1 MELRLKLPPLL
12 RRAVGAAAVVG
23 MLVGVSGCGAA
34 TQNVRAYRAFANEDP
49 NVKVSIDRVEDLA
62 VTLQLVDRIL
72 LQTSYT
78 PGDMW
83 PRRLGMTDA
92 QFRDVKAE
100 LRDKYP
106 YRGLENA
113 EVPVLKC
120 YRLHLERTLV
130 EYGPPPEKAK
140 YASLMDAVGALG
152 PRTADIKKHWVKYR
166 DATEHLA
173 AASEDEER
181 ISSEVLS
188 LPENQRGPKSAELGA
203 ARDRLAR
210 AQGEVLAAT
219 DQINNDSES
228 LQSDATLLSGDR
240 QQIARDAFYAL
251 SVAFRIELEALAL
264 IPIIVIQTVR
274 GLPTAPRDLTYKTH
288 LKIVRQV
295 WMMPSY
301 IAGIKQSF
309 TRQAELL
316 DHMTSNLAK
325 ALKTDVSKSPG
336 MELGESVVDQI
347 VGITLDSFRVDLR
360 AGGEMFVYS
369 SIGTGDRNGDDYDFR
384 GRKFKL
390 DYRVRPIILASARL
404 DIVLD
409 WIRMPGAANLGFG
422 YSTDRVYKSGGN
434 IESSS
439 LVDQLGIDGVASDV
453 IDAGLGIIGIRS
465 SVRVA
470 TFTGGSVHKVDA
482 TNVTNTVASAPLQ
495 LKVTQIDVG
504 YDLLWLIQNDSLRAY
519 MEEIVVGGRYYRYT
533 LPRIVYELQ
542 DTGTN
547 GNQHFTFG
555 RETPPQPITS
565 EFWML
570 SAQGR
575 FGVGDGPRWSP
586 FLDLGVAGGIG
597 PTKFFFLQDPNLAD
611 TPGNRDNAKEVAV
624 GLNGGGALGL
634 RLRLLPRGSRFRL
647 DLRAEYRG
655 NAIYTIV
662 TRDAT
667 REGRALRTDFG
678 SFDIFHGPS
687 LSIRGAL

>member
-1 MELRLKLPPLL
+1 MVL
-12 RRAVGAAAVVG
+12 RRAVGAAA
-23 MLVGVSGCGAA
+23 LVGGLLGLGGCGAA

-92 QFRDVKAE
+92 QFRETKAE
-100 LRDKYP
+100 LREKYP
-106 YRGLENA
+106 YKGLENA

-120 YRLHLERTLV
+120 YRIHLEKTLA

-140 YASLMDAVGALG
+140 YASLLDAVGALS
-152 PRTADIKKHWVKYR
+152 PRTKDIKRHWIQYR

-181 ISSEVLS
+181 ISSELLS
-188 LPENQRGPKSAELGA
+188 LPEAQQRARAPELAA

-210 AQGEVLAAT
+210 AQGEVLATT
-219 DQINNDSES
+219 DVINNDSEN
-228 LQSDATLLSGDR
+228 LLSDASLMSADR

-288 LKIVRQV
+288 LKLVRQV
-295 WMMPSY
+295 WMMPAY
-301 IAGIKQSF
+301 VAGIKQSF

-316 DHMTSNLAK
+316 DRMTTNLAQ

-347 VGITLDSFRVDLR
+347 VGITLDSFRVDVK
-360 AGGEMFVYS
+360 AGAEMFVFS

-384 GRKFKL
+384 GRKYKL
-390 DYRVRPIILASARL
+390 DYRVEPIVLASARM

-422 YSTDRVYKSGGN
+422 YSTDRVYKSGGS
-434 IESSS
+434 IETSS
-439 LVDQLGIDGVASDV
+439 LVDELGIKGVASDV
-453 IDAGLGIIGIRS
+453 IDAGLGVLGIRS
-465 SVRVA
+465 SVRIA
-470 TFTGGSVHKVDA
+470 TFTGGSVHKVEA
-482 TNVTNTVASAPLQ
+482 TNVTNSVASAPLQ
-495 LKVTQIDVG
+495 LKLTQVDVG
-504 YDLLWLIQNDSLRAY
+504 YDLLWLIQSDSVRAY
-519 MEEIVVGGRYYRYT
+519 MEELVVGGRYYRYS

-547 GNQHFTFG
+547 GNQHFTFA

-575 FGVGDGPRWSP
+575 FGVGEAPRWSP
-586 FLDLGVAGGIG
+586 FLDLGVAGGVW

-611 TPGNRDNAKEVAV
+611 AASNRDHAREIAV
-624 GLNGGGALGL
+624 GLNGGGAVGL
-634 RLRLLPRGSRFRL
+634 RWRLLPRGSRFRL

-667 REGRALRTDFG
+667 RDGRALRTDFG

>member
-1 MELRLKLPPLL
+1 MIVAL
-12 RRAVGAAAVVG
+12 
-23 MLVGVSGCGAA
+23 SGCGAA
-34 TQNVRAYRAFANEDP
+34 SQNVRAYRAFANEDP

-92 QFRDVKAE
+92 QFRDIKSE

-106 YRGLENA
+106 YRGLEHA

-120 YRLHLERTLV
+120 YRLHIERTFT

-140 YASLMDAVGALG
+140 YASLLDAVGALN
-152 PRTADIKKHWVKYR
+152 PRTPDIKKHWIAYH
-166 DATEHLA
+166 DATEQLA
-173 AASEDEER
+173 TTTEEEAR

-188 LPENQRGPKSAELGA
+188 LPEAQRKAREPELAG
-203 ARDRLAR
+203 ARDKLAR
-210 AQGEVLAAT
+210 AKGAVLFAT
-219 DQINNDSES
+219 DAINNDSEN
-228 LQSDATLLSGDR
+228 LQSDATLLTGER

-288 LKIVRQV
+288 LKLVKQV
-295 WMMPSY
+295 YQMPSY
-301 IAGIKQSF
+301 VAGIKESF

-316 DHMTSNLAK
+316 DRMTTNLGK

-347 VGITLDSFRVDLR
+347 VGITLDSFRIDLK
-360 AGGEMFVYS
+360 AGGEMFIYS
-369 SIGTGDRNGDDYDFR
+369 NIGTGDRNGDQYDFR
-384 GRKFKL
+384 GRRFKL
-390 DYRVRPIILASARL
+390 DYQIQPIILASARL

-422 YSTDRVYKSGGN
+422 YSTDRVYRSGGK
-434 IESSS
+434 IEQSS

-453 IDAGLGIIGIRS
+453 IDAGLGILGIRS
-465 SVRVA
+465 SVRVG
-470 TFTGGSVHKVDA
+470 TFTSGKVNKVEA
-482 TNVTNTVASAPLQ
+482 TNVLNAVESAPLQ
-495 LKVTQIDVG
+495 LKFTQVDLG
-504 YDLLWLIQNDSLRAY
+504 YDLLWLIKDDSVRAY
-519 MEEIVVGGRYYRYT
+519 VEELVVGGRYYRYT

-542 DTGTN
+542 DTAPPG
-547 GNQHFTFG
+547 QDQKFTFA
-555 RETPPQPITS
+555 RETTPQPVTS

-570 SAQGR
+570 AANAR
-575 FGVGDGPRWSP
+575 FGVGEGPRWSP
-586 FLDLGVAGGIG
+586 FLDLGIAGGVG
-597 PTKFFFLQDPNLAD
+597 PTKFYFLQDPALAD
-611 TPGNRDNAKEVAV
+611 TLSNRDNAKELAV

-634 RLRLLPRGSRFRL
+634 RWRLLPRGSRFRL
-647 DLRAEYRG
+647 DLRAEYRA
-655 NAIYTIV
+655 NTIYTIV

-667 REGRALRTDFG
+667 RDGRALRTDFG
-678 SFDIFHGPS
+678 SFDVFHGPS
-687 LSIRGAL
+687 ISIRGAL

>member
-1 MELRLKLPPLL
+1 LKGRDVLLLL
-12 RRAVGAAAVVG
+12 RRAATAVAVVG
-23 MLVGVSGCGAA
+23 MILGMSGCGAA
-34 TQNVRAYRAFANEDP
+34 TQNVRAYRAFAHEDP

-92 QFRDVKAE
+92 QFREVKAT
-100 LRDKYP
+100 LREKYP

-120 YRLHLERTLV
+120 YRVHLENTLF

-140 YASLMDAVGALG
+140 YASLLDAVGALN
-152 PRTADIKKHWVKYR
+152 PRTADVKKHWIQYR

-181 ISSEVLS
+181 VSSELLA
-188 LPENQRGPKSAELGA
+188 LPEAQRGAKAGELA
-203 ARDRLAR
+203 FVRQKLAR
-210 AQGEVLAAT
+210 AQGEVLASA
-219 DQINNDSES
+219 DVINNDSEN
-228 LQSDATLLSGDR
+228 LQSDASLLTGDR

-288 LKIVRQV
+288 LKLVRQV
-295 WMMPSY
+295 WQMPSY

-316 DHMTSNLAK
+316 DHMTTNLGK

-347 VGITLDSFRVDLR
+347 VGITLDSFRVDVK
-360 AGGEMFVYS
+360 AGGEMFIYS
-369 SIGTGDRNGDDYDFR
+369 SIGTGDRNGDSYDFR
-384 GRKFKL
+384 GRRFKL

-434 IESSS
+434 IETSS

-453 IDAGLGIIGIRS
+453 IDAGLGILGIRS

-470 TFTGGSVHKVDA
+470 TFTGGSVHKVEA
-482 TNVTNTVASAPLQ
+482 TNIANSVATAPLQ
-495 LKVTQIDVG
+495 LKFTQIDVG
-504 YDLLWLIQNDSLRAY
+504 YDLLWLMQSDSIRAY
-519 MEEIVVGGRYYRYT
+519 MEELVLGGRYYRYT

-542 DTGTN
+542 DTGTG
-547 GNQHFTFG
+547 GNEKFTFA

-570 SAQGR
+570 TAQGR
-575 FGVGDGPRWSP
+575 FGVGEAPRWSP
-586 FLDLGVAGGIG
+586 FLDLGIAGGVG

-611 TPGNRDNAKEVAV
+611 TPQNRDNAKEVAV

-662 TRDAT
+662 TRDQT
-667 REGRALRTDFG
+667 RDGRALRTDFG
-678 SFDIFHGPS
+678 SFDVFHGPS

>member
-1 MELRLKLPPLL
+1 
-12 RRAVGAAAVVG
+12 
-23 MLVGVSGCGAA
+23 MLTCLQGCGAA

-62 VTLQLVDRIL
+62 ITLQLVDKIL

-78 PGDMW
+78 PGDQW

-92 QFRDVKAE
+92 QFRDIKAE
-100 LRDKYP
+100 LREKYP
-106 YRGLENA
+106 YKGLENA

-120 YRLHLERTLV
+120 YRFHIERTFE

-140 YASLMDAVGALG
+140 YASLFDAVGALG
-152 PRTADIKKHWVKYR
+152 PRTADIKKHWLAYR

-173 AASEDEER
+173 AASEEEDR
-181 ISSEVLS
+181 ISQELLS
-188 LPENQRGPKSAELGA
+188 LSEPQRRPREPELAK
-203 ARDRLAR
+203 ARDQVAR
-210 AQGEVLAAT
+210 AKGEVLYAT
-219 DQINNDSES
+219 DAINNDSES
-228 LQSDATLLSGDR
+228 LLSDATLLTGDK

-251 SVAFRIELEALAL
+251 SVAFRVELEALAL

-288 LKIVRQV
+288 LKIVRQIYR
-295 WMMPSY
+295 MPSY

-309 TRQAELL
+309 TRQADLL
-316 DHMTSNLAK
+316 DRMTSNLAK
-325 ALKTDVSKSPG
+325 ALKTDVNKSPG

-347 VGITLDSFRVDLR
+347 VGITLDSFRVDLK
-360 AGGEMFVYS
+360 AGGEMFIFS
-369 SIGTGDRNGDDYDFR
+369 SIGTGDRNGDAYDFR
-384 GRKFKL
+384 GRKYKL
-390 DYRVRPIILASARL
+390 DYRVRPIVLASARL

-409 WIRMPGAANLGFG
+409 YIRLPGAANLGFG
-422 YSTDRVYKSGGN
+422 YSTDRVYRSGGK
-434 IESSS
+434 IEQSS

-453 IDAGLGIIGIRS
+453 IDAGLGLLGIKS

-482 TNVTNTVASAPLQ
+482 TNVTNTVDSAPLQ
-495 LKVTQIDVG
+495 LKYTQVDVG
-504 YDLLWLIQNDSLRAY
+504 YDLLWVINDDQTRAY
-519 MEEIVVGGRYYRYT
+519 VEQLIVGGRYYRYT

-547 GNQHFTFG
+547 GNQHFTFA

-570 SAQGR
+570 TANAR
-575 FGVGDGPRWSP
+575 FGVGEAPRWSP
-586 FLDLGVAGGIG
+586 FLDLDIAGGVG
-597 PTKFFFLQDPNLAD
+597 PTKFFFLQNGALPD

-634 RLRLLPRGSRFRL
+634 RWRLLPRGSRLRL

-667 REGRALRTDFG
+667 TPDGRALRTDFG
-678 SFDIFHGPS
+678 NFDIFHGPS
-687 LSIRGAL
+687 LSLRGAL

>member
-1 MELRLKLPPLL
+1 MIF
-12 RRAVGAAAVVG
+12 RRAVGAVAVVG
-23 MLVGVSGCGAA
+23 GLLALSGCGAA

-72 LQTSYT
+72 LQTTYT

-92 QFRDVKAE
+92 QFRETKAK
-100 LRDKYP
+100 LREKYP

-120 YRLHLERTLV
+120 YRIHLEETLA

-140 YASLMDAVGALG
+140 YASLLDAVGALS
-152 PRTADIKKHWVKYR
+152 PRTADIKKHWIQYR

-173 AASEDEER
+173 SATEDEDR
-181 ISSEVLS
+181 ISSEILS
-188 LPENQRGPKSAELGA
+188 LPEAQQRARAGELA
-203 ARDRLAR
+203 AVRDRLAR
-210 AQGEVLAAT
+210 AKGEVLAST
-219 DQINNDSES
+219 DVINNDSEN
-228 LQSDATLLSGDR
+228 LLSDASLMTADR

-274 GLPTAPRDLTYKTH
+274 GLPTAPRDLVYKTH
-288 LKIVRQV
+288 LKLVRQV
-295 WMMPSY
+295 WMMPAY
-301 IAGIKQSF
+301 VAGIKQSF

-316 DHMTSNLAK
+316 DRMTTNLAQ

-347 VGITLDSFRVDLR
+347 VGITLDSFRVDVK
-360 AGGEMFVYS
+360 AGAEMFIYS
-369 SIGTGDRNGDDYDFR
+369 SIGTGDRNGNDYDFR
-384 GRKFKL
+384 GRKYKL
-390 DYRVRPIILASARL
+390 DYRVKPIVLASARM

-434 IESSS
+434 IETSS
-439 LVDQLGIDGVASDV
+439 LVDELGIKGVASDV
-453 IDAGLGIIGIRS
+453 IDAGLGILGIRS
-465 SVRVA
+465 SVRIA

-495 LKVTQIDVG
+495 LKVTQVDVG
-504 YDLLWLIQNDSLRAY
+504 YDLLWLLQSDAMRAY
-519 MEEIVVGGRYYRYT
+519 MEELVVGGRYYRYS

-542 DTGTN
+542 DTGSN
-547 GNQHFTFG
+547 GNQHFTFA

-570 SAQGR
+570 SANGR
-575 FGVGDGPRWSP
+575 FGVGDAPRWSP
-586 FLDLGVAGGIG
+586 YLDLGFAGGVG

-611 TPGNRDNAKEVAV
+611 SPQNRDNAKEVAV

-634 RLRLLPRGSRFRL
+634 RWRLLPRGSRFRL

-655 NAIYTIV
+655 NMIYTIV

-667 REGRALRTDFG
+667 RDGRALRTDFG
-678 SFDIFHGPS
+678 SFDVFHGPS
-687 LSIRGAL
+687 ISLRGAL

>member
-1 MELRLKLPPLL
+1 MIL
-12 RRAVGAAAVVG
+12 RRAVSAAA
-23 MLVGVSGCGAA
+23 LVGGLVVLSGCGAA

-92 QFRDVKAE
+92 QFRETKAK
-100 LRDKYP
+100 LREKYP

-120 YRLHLERTLV
+120 YRIHLEETLA

-140 YASLMDAVGALG
+140 YASLLDAVGALS
-152 PRTADIKKHWVKYR
+152 PRTADIKRHWIRYR

-173 AASEDEER
+173 AATEDEER
-181 ISSEVLS
+181 ISSEILS
-188 LPENQRGPKSAELGA
+188 LPEAQQRARAGELAG

-219 DQINNDSES
+219 DVINNDSEN
-228 LQSDATLLSGDR
+228 LLSDASLMSADR

-288 LKIVRQV
+288 LKLVRQV
-295 WMMPSY
+295 WMMPAY
-301 IAGIKQSF
+301 VAGIKQSF

-316 DHMTSNLAK
+316 DRMTTNLAQ

-336 MELGESVVDQI
+336 MELRESVVDQI
-347 VGITLDSFRVDLR
+347 VGITLDSFRVDVK
-360 AGGEMFVYS
+360 AGAEMFIYS

-384 GRKFKL
+384 GRKYKL
-390 DYRVRPIILASARL
+390 DYRVKPIVLASARM

-434 IESSS
+434 IETSS
-439 LVDQLGIDGVASDV
+439 LVDELGIKGVASDV
-453 IDAGLGIIGIRS
+453 IDAGLGILGIRS
-465 SVRVA
+465 SVRIA
-470 TFTGGSVHKVDA
+470 TFTGGSVHKVEA
-482 TNVTNTVASAPLQ
+482 TNVTNSVASAPLQ
-495 LKVTQIDVG
+495 LKLTQVDVG
-504 YDLLWLIQNDSLRAY
+504 YDLLWLIQSDSMRAY
-519 MEEIVVGGRYYRYT
+519 MEELVVGGRYYRYS

-547 GNQHFTFG
+547 GNQHFTFA

-570 SAQGR
+570 SASGR
-575 FGVGDGPRWSP
+575 FGVGEAPRWSP
-586 FLDLGVAGGIG
+586 YLDLGVAGGVG
-597 PTKFFFLQDPNLAD
+597 PTKFFFLQDPNLGD
-611 TPGNRDNAKEVAV
+611 NPQNRDNAREVAV
-624 GLNGGGALGL
+624 GLNGGGAVGL
-634 RLRLLPRGSRFRL
+634 RWRLLPRGSRFRL

-655 NAIYTIV
+655 NMIYTIV
-662 TRDAT
+662 TRDAS
-667 REGRALRTDFG
+667 RDGRALRTDFG
-678 SFDIFHGPS
+678 SFDVFHGPS
-687 LSIRGAL
+687 LSLRGAL

>member
-1 MELRLKLPPLL
+1 M
-12 RRAVGAAAVVG
+12 VVG
-23 MLVGVSGCGAA
+23 LNGCGAA

-49 NVKVSIDRVEDLA
+49 NIKVSIDRVEDLA

-83 PRRLGMTDA
+83 PRRLGMTDP
-92 QFRDVKAE
+92 QFRDIKAE

-106 YRGLENA
+106 YRGLEHA

-120 YRLHLERTLV
+120 YRLHVERTLS
-130 EYGPPPEKAK
+130 EYGPPPEKGK
-140 YASLMDAVGALG
+140 YASLFDAVGALN
-152 PRTADIKKHWVKYR
+152 PRTADIKKHWIAYR

-173 AASEDEER
+173 AAAEDEER
-181 ISSEVLS
+181 LASELLS
-188 LPENQRGPKSAELGA
+188 LSEAQRKPREHELA
-203 ARDRLAR
+203 VVRDKVAR
-210 AQGEVLAAT
+210 AKGEVLFAT
-219 DQINNDSES
+219 DAINNDSEN
-228 LQSDATLLSGDR
+228 LLSDATLLTGDR

-264 IPIIVIQTVR
+264 VPIIVIQAVR

-295 WMMPSY
+295 YQMPSY
-301 IAGIKQSF
+301 IAGIKESF
-309 TRQAELL
+309 TRQAVLL
-316 DHMTSNLAK
+316 DRMTNNLAK
-325 ALKTDVSKSPG
+325 ALKTDIDKSPG

-347 VGITLDSFRVDLR
+347 VGITLDSFRVDVR
-360 AGGEMFVYS
+360 AGGEMFIFS
-369 SIGTGDRNGDDYDFR
+369 SIGTGDRNGDQYDFR
-384 GRKFKL
+384 GRQFKL
-390 DYRVRPIILASARL
+390 DYQIKPIILASARL

-409 WIRMPGAANLGFG
+409 WIRLPGAANVGFG
-422 YSTDRVYKSGGN
+422 YSTDRVYRSGGK

-453 IDAGLGIIGIRS
+453 IDAGLGLLGIRS

-470 TFTGGSVHKVDA
+470 SFTSGKVQKVRA
-482 TNVTNTVASAPLQ
+482 TDVASAVESAPLQ
-495 LKVTQIDVG
+495 LKYTQIDVG
-504 YDLLWLIQNDSLRAY
+504 YDLLWLIDSDQMRAY
-519 MEEIVVGGRYYRYT
+519 TEELVVGGRYYRYT

-542 DTGTN
+542 DTAPAG
-547 GNQHFTFG
+547 QDQKFTFA
-555 RETPPQPITS
+555 RETPPQPVTS

-570 SAQGR
+570 AANAR
-575 FGVGDGPRWSP
+575 FGVGESPRWSP
-586 FLDLGVAGGIG
+586 YLDLGIAGGVG
-597 PTKFFFLQDPNLAD
+597 PTKFYFLQDPSLAD
-611 TPGNRDNAKEVAV
+611 TLQNRDNAKEVAV

-634 RLRLLPRGSRFRL
+634 RWRLLPRGSRFRL

-655 NAIYTIV
+655 NTIYTIV

-667 REGRALRTDFG
+667 RDGRALRTDFG

-687 LSIRGAL
+687 ISIRGAL